1 MLKVLHVLYTL
12 LLALC
17 FFPAFVHAAA
27 EKPGTHHRVIITGN
41 CPFGVIL
48 ANPQAYSQV
57 VGVGPWAFLHA
68 NMNVLKDMK
77 PDIGRITTR
86 FINEDYSVNLETLLT
101 LHPDLIFYYGQSQ
114 NDHLERAGVP
124 VINLDT
130 GGSAKYDPEETQSYW
145 ETTFEDALGLPRTDK
160 FHRAWE
166 TTRKAI
172 QPYADRI
179 RQQHIRALY
188 LEQSDGKTLRVS
200 GPHTFGDT
208 YLKMAG
214 MDNVAGHLQVSGDAG
229 RYITVSME
237 QIMAWNPDVI
247 FVVFGSARALLDNR
261 NPGQMWQGI
270 RAWKNKRIY
279 STPVGLHNWGGLSA
293 ETPLLPLFMVSKLE
307 PDFVSDADI
316 KGLTRAYYKTMFD
329 YAIPDRLL
337 NEVLSQR

>member
-17 FFPAFVHAAA
+17 LFPVLVHAAA
-27 EKPGTHHRVIITGN
+27 EKPITHHRVIITGN

-48 ANPQAYSQV
+48 ANPQAYRQV

-68 NMNVLKDMK
+68 DMNVLRDMK

-86 FINEDYSVNLETLLT
+86 FINEDYSVNLETLLN
-101 LHPDLIFYYGQSQ
+101 LHPDIIFYYGKSQ

-124 VINLDT
+124 LVNLDT
-130 GGSAKYDPEETQSYW
+130 GGSAKYDPVETQSYW
-145 ETTFEDALGLPRTDK
+145 ETAFEDALGLPRTSK
-160 FHRAWE
+160 FSRAWALNLK
-166 TTRKAI
+166 RI
-172 QPYADRI
+172 QPYVARI
-179 RQQHIRALY
+179 RQQHVRALY

-200 GPHTFGDT
+200 GPHTYGDT

-214 MDNVAGHLQVSGDAG
+214 MENVAENLQVSGDAG

-237 QIMAWNPDVI
+237 QIMQWDPDVI
-247 FVVFGSARALLDNR
+247 FVVFGSAKALLN
-261 NPGQMWQGI
+261 NHIPGQEWQGI
-270 RAWKNKRIY
+270 RAWKNKHIF

-293 ETPLLPLFMVSKLE
+293 ETPLLPVFMISKLDPE
-307 PDFVSDADI
+307 LVSEKDMI
-316 KGLTRAYYKTMFD
+316 NLTRKYYRTMFD
-329 YAIPDRLL
+329 YAIPDNLL

>member
-17 FFPAFVHAAA
+17 LYPVLVHAAMD
-27 EKPGTHHRVIITGN
+27 EPIRHHRIIITGN

-48 ANPQAYSQV
+48 ANPLAYRQV

-68 NMNVLKDMK
+68 DMNVLKDMK
-77 PDIGRITTR
+77 PDIGRITTH
-86 FINEDYSVNLETLLT
+86 FINEDYSVNLETLLS

-130 GGSAKYDPEETQSYW
+130 GGSAKYDPEATQSYW
-145 ETTFEDALGLPRTDK
+145 ETSFEDALGLPRTDK

-208 YLKMAG
+208 YLKMTG
-214 MDNVAGHLQVSGDAG
+214 MENVAGNLQVSGDAG
-229 RYITVSME
+229 LYITVSME

-247 FVVFGSARALLDNR
+247 FVVFGSARALPITTIPDR
-261 NPGQMWQGI
+261 YGRGYAPGKTSG
-270 RAWKNKRIY
+270 
-279 STPVGLHNWGGLSA
+279 STQRRWDYTTGGGLSA
-293 ETPLLPLFMVSKLE
+293 ESPLLPLFMVSKLE
-307 PDFVSDADI
+307 PDVVSDADM
-316 KGLTRAYYKTMFD
+316 KHLTRAYYQTMFN